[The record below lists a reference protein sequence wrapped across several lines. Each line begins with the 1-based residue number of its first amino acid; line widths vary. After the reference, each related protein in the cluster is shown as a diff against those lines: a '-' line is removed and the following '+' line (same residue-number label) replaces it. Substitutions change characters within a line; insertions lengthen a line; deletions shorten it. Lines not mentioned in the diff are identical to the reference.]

1 MEQFF
6 ITMKNEL
13 NPKPVTKNPFLHQ
26 FCPAIII
33 QDHQARVLYAN
44 PEFEKLF
51 GISLRRLQEDYPDV
65 LYNCAVKQDGSP
77 FPSSELP
84 FNIARETG
92 NPVNH
97 VIIGLLNPASP
108 NYKWLSVSVF
118 PIKTSTD
125 DKSIIYHTFITTLT
139 EEQANEQ
146 EAMNSETFLNSFAK
160 NLPGMAYRCKADENW
175 TMIYVSKK
183 CKELTGYPAKNLL
196 ENSDITYNNIIHP
209 EDRERIR
216 KQIWDAMRTD
226 ETFVLEYRI
235 ITADNKEKYVI
246 EKGRTFF
253 HNNDPIYI
261 EGYIEDVTEQKKAE
275 LALREKE
282 SALANT
288 LYGIAFTDLSGRIT
302 YANQAFL
309 KLWIYESAE
318 EVVGMNFN
326 LLWSSFNMENI
337 IPDLLQKGEWQG
349 EVIEPDKNGNTF
361 HVMLSASLIDGLP
374 GQPPKLMFS
383 LIDVTEEKILK
394 NNLKQKL
401 KIEKTISF
409 ISSRFVGFYE
419 LNHAIIESLHHIGK
433 LSNASRAYVFRFT
446 KDGNLMN
453 NTHEWCNKG
462 VSPQIDR
469 LKDIPATN
477 FPWWMKKLTNHE
489 IINVPEVSSLP
500 AEANAEM
507 EILEAQNIKSILVI
521 PLFIQDQLNGFVGFD
536 YTVEKREWTQEDMT
550 LLQMIGNI
558 LSNAISR
565 KETEKQLIESEK
577 KFRNVFENH
586 KVAKLLIEPEKGT
599 IINANL
605 AASQLLGWSISEML
619 QMPVYKLAHIPLKYL
634 ESGRN
639 QIKKEKTFH
648 GVVEV
653 KTKDGNTKFLDVTSS
668 LIQLEEQDII
678 HSILF
683 DVSDMKEIEQT
694 LDLINLAVERSPES
708 IVITNR
714 QSEIIYANPMF
725 FSITGNTREE
735 IIGKKANFLQSGY
748 HDHDFYSNLWDT
760 ILSGKNWY
768 GEILNKKKNGELF
781 WEYLS
786 ISPLM
791 NSKNKITH
799 FVAIKQDITEKKK
812 NREELLRAKLK
823 AEESDRL
830 KSAFLAN
837 MSHEIRTPMNGILG
851 FINLLDL
858 PDLEKGLQK
867 DYIDIVK
874 KSGKRLLD
882 TINDIIEVSKIEQ
895 GEIEVNATDTDVEE
909 IMQYQYSFF
918 QIQAQEKGLQLNL
931 DSHLT
936 GENAF
941 VHTDSHKL
949 NSILGNMLRNAI
961 KFTSHGS
968 VNFGNYFKDG
978 NLVFYIRDTGK
989 GIPSDRIEAIFH
1001 RFVHADMSLTRAHE
1015 GSGLGLSISKA
1026 YTEVLGGK
1034 IWVESVVGQG
1044 STFFFTIP
1052 YTKSEVHFENSNKP
1066 AEQHSSSEKRTILV
1080 AEDDDFSFMFF
1091 DSVLSYYNYNILRA
1105 SDGQAAI
1112 DLYSST
1118 PDISLI
1124 LMDIKMPV
1132 MDGLT
1137 ATREIRKTGSSI
1149 PIIAQTAYALAG
1161 DKEKALEAGCND
1173 YLTKPVMAEDLVR
1186 TIEKYLGTGT
1196 TVKL

>member
-1 MEQFF
+1 M
-6 ITMKNEL
+6 NEL
-13 NPKPVTKNPFLHQ
+13 NPTKKPIPHGYY
-26 FCPAIII
+26 PAIVL
-33 QDHQARVLYAN
+33 QDHDARVVYAN
-44 PEFEKLF
+44 PVFERMCGKSMF
-51 GISLRRLQEDYPDV
+51 QLQEDYPDNF
-65 LYNCAVKQDGSP
+65 LDKAVKQDGSP
-77 FPSSELP
+77 FPASEMP
-84 FNIARETG
+84 FNIARKTG
-92 NPVNH
+92 NPVNN
-97 VIIGLLNPASP
+97 VVIGLLTPATLD
-108 NYKWLSVSVF
+108 YKWFSVSVI
-118 PIKTSTD
+118 PVKTSD
-125 DKSIIYHTFITTLT
+125 DYKSIVYHTFLIPLT

-146 EAMNSETFLNSFAK
+146 ANNQEEVSSESILNSFAR
-160 NLPGMAYRCKADENW
+160 NLPGMAYRCKADEKW
-175 TMIYVSKK
+175 TMIFASQR
-183 CKELTGYPAKNLL
+183 CKELTGYQAKDLID
-196 ENSDITYNNIIHP
+196 NSRIAYNDIIHP
-209 EDRERIR
+209 EDREIIR
-216 KQIWDAMRTD
+216 KKVWDAILND
-226 ETFVLEYRI
+226 KDFVLEYRI
-235 ITADNKEKYVI
+235 FTANNTEKYVV
-246 EKGRTFF
+246 EKGRAVFL
-253 HNNDPIYI
+253 NSDPLYL
-261 EGYIEDVTEQKKAE
+261 EGYIEDVTEQKKSE

-288 LYGIAFTDLSGRIT
+288 RYGVAFTDLSGRIT

-326 LLWSSFNMENI
+326 SLWSSFSIENI
-337 IPDLLQKGEWQG
+337 INEVHRKGEWRG
-349 EVIEPDKNGNTF
+349 EVIEPDINGNPL
-361 HVMLSASLIDGLP
+361 HVILSASLIDGLSGKP
-374 GQPPKLMFS
+374 SKLMFS
-383 LIDVTEEKILK
+383 FNDVTEEIILK
-394 NNLKQKL
+394 DNLKQKL

-419 LNHAIIESLHHIGK
+419 LDIAIIESLKHIGK

-446 KDGNLMN
+446 KDGKLMN
-453 NTHEWCNKG
+453 NTHEWCNNN
-462 VSPQIDR
+462 VSPQIAS
-469 LKDIPATN
+469 LKEIPVTD
-477 FPWWMKKLTNHE
+477 FPWWMKKLNNHE
-489 IINVPEVSSLP
+489 IINVPEVSSMP
-500 AEANAEM
+500 SEANAEK
-507 EILEAQNIKSILVI
+507 EILEAQNVKSVLVI

-536 YTVEKREWTQEDMT
+536 YTLEKREWKLEDLT
-550 LLQMIGNI
+550 LLQMVGNI

-586 KVAKLLIEPEKGT
+586 KVAKLLIEPEKGI

-619 QMPVYKLAHIPLKYL
+619 QMPVSRIARIPRKYID
-634 ESGRN
+634 SGMS
-639 QIKKEKTFH
+639 QIKEEKTFH
-648 GVVEV
+648 DVVEV
-653 KTKDGNTKFLDVTSS
+653 KTKKGNTKFIDVTSS
-668 LIQLEEQDII
+668 LIQSEEQDII
-678 HSILF
+678 HTILF

-694 LDLINLAVERSPES
+694 LDLINLAVEQSPES

-725 FSITGNTREE
+725 FSITGYTREE
-735 IIGKKANFLQSGY
+735 IMGKQASFLQSGY
-748 HDHDFYSNLWDT
+748 HDTDFYSNLWDT

-812 NREELLRAKLK
+812 NSEELIRAKLK

-867 DYIDIVK
+867 DYISIVK

-895 GEIEVNATDTDVEE
+895 GEIEVNAADTDVEE
-909 IMQYQYSFF
+909 IMLYQHSFF
-918 QIQAQEKGLQLNL
+918 KLQALEKGIKLEL
-931 DSHLT
+931 DKYIT

-941 VHTDSHKL
+941 IISDAHKL
-949 NSILGNMLRNAI
+949 NSILGNLLRNAI
-961 KFTSHGS
+961 KFTSQGL
-968 VNFGNYFKDG
+968 VEFGNYIK
-978 NLVFYIRDTGK
+978 NEELVFYVRDTGK

-1001 RFVHADMSLTRAHE
+1001 RFVHADMSMTRAHE

-1026 YTEVLGGK
+1026 YAEVLGGK
-1034 IWVESVVGQG
+1034 IWVESVVGKG

-1052 YTKSEVHFENSNKP
+1052 YNKSEIQLETSKEP
-1066 AEQHSSSEKRTILV
+1066 AEQHHSSDIKTILV

-1091 DSVLSYYNYNILRA
+1091 ESVLSNYNFNILRA
-1105 SDGQAAI
+1105 SDGEAAI
-1112 DLYSST
+1112 ELYNSI
-1118 PDISLI
+1118 PDVSLI

-1137 ATREIRKTGSSI
+1137 ATREIRKTGSSV

-1161 DKEKALEAGCND
+1161 DKEKAQEAGCND
-1173 YLTKPVMAEDLVR
+1173 YLTKPVKAEDLVR
-1186 TIEKYLGTGT
+1186 TIEKYLGTGIP
-1196 TVKL
+1196 VKV